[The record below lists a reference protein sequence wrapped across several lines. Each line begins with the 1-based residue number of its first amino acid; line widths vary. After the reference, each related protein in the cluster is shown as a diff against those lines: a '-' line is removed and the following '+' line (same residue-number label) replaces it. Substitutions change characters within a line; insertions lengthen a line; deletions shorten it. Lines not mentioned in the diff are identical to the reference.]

1 MSLCMGCMMDKGEA
15 RAFVRAARRL
25 KMIRRNGNE
34 RSGRDKS
41 RQSVTD
47 KE

>member
-25 KMIRRNGNE
+25 KND
-34 RSGRDKS
+34 SA
-41 RQSVTD
+41 QW
-47 KE
+47 